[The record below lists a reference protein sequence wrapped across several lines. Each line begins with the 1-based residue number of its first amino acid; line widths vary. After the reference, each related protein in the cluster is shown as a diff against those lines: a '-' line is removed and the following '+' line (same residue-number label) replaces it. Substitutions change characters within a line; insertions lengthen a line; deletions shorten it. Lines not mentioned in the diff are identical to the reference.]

1 MLQKST
7 IKEKELNIELDKKA
21 NPPSKKKIFIKK
33 FNNIK
38 PEQIKKKNITK
49 YFGSNFF
56 IEKYV
61 KKRLIIYFKSCSF
74 FRRTQ

>member
-1 MLQKST
+1 MLRVEPKDTILQRST

-21 NPPSKKKIFIKK
+21 FPPAEKRIFIKK

-38 PEQIKKKNITK
+38 PETLKKKHMTK
-49 YFGSNFF
+49 HFNSNFF

-61 KKRLIIYFKSCSF
+61 NIYY
-74 FRRTQ
+74 

>member
-7 IKEKELNIELDKKA
+7 IKEKELNIEQEKKA
-21 NPPSKKKIFIKK
+21 NPPTDKKIFIKK
-33 FNNIK
+33 FNNAKTEI
-38 PEQIKKKNITK
+38 IKKKNITK

-61 KKRLIIYFKSCSF
+61 NNFIK
-74 FRRTQ
+74 